1 MFGFGKKEEE
11 TTPAMIPRVP
21 VVEPTTTPPV
31 AAVVVDEPFVAV
43 RGGDADA
50 PVVNATGFLTE
61 NIPGKIVLN
70 AGQIEQQKIG
80 LAKLEKK
87 YAAQSEE
94 KFNEKEALVG
104 WTKQAEMYVER
115 ASSEATSVL
124 LLFRSR
130 NDAFC

>member
-1 MFGFGKKEEE
+1 
-11 TTPAMIPRVP
+11 MIPRVP